1 AKLGIALLPGMSEL
15 EFALLLYSK
24 KCQFCDKDRSE
35 EREEQLFLRVR
46 SCLSCFE
53 SCTVSDKQLETLFP
67 DLHPVASDCVR
78 FYSDGLPRPLFD
90 ESPFFAVG
98 TASGLPLCFLPATSY
113 LRSDLL
119 AVDEQL
125 KALEAKVASHSIQEA
140 TRAEQLLTPSEDA
153 TMVENEAAVDH
164 LNVLEQFVQER
175 EVWVE
180 SEQQAS
186 RELAAI
192 LHRLE
197 DQDDEKG
204 VEDDEEESE

>member
-1 AKLGIALLPGMSEL
+1 M
-15 EFALLLYSK
+15 
-24 KCQFCDKDRSE
+24 
-35 EREEQLFLRVR
+35 
-46 SCLSCFE
+46 
-53 SCTVSDKQLETLFP
+53 
-67 DLHPVASDCVR
+67 
-78 FYSDGLPRPLFD
+78 
-90 ESPFFAVG
+90 
-98 TASGLPLCFLPATSY
+98 PATSY

-180 SEQQAS
+180 SEQQVRSSIAV
-186 RELAAI
+186 
-192 LHRLE
+192 
-197 DQDDEKG
+197 DE
-204 VEDDEEESE
+204 VTLT